1 VGLESR
7 VWFWGLW
14 EMKREEIDGGE
25 GFSDLGESLREITTE
40 AMLVP
45 PNTRNLV
52 VAVANDL

>member
-1 VGLESR
+1 
-7 VWFWGLW
+7 
-14 EMKREEIDGGE
+14 MKRGEIDGGE

-52 VAVANDL
+52 VAVASDL